1 MIKRTLFFTTPCRLS
16 IRNKQLIVEHLDN
29 QDTTTIPIEDI
40 GIVIVENL
48 RISISLP
55 TFNALCEN
63 NCAVVLCD
71 ERHMPASMLMPLESN
86 SVQAETYKFQID
98 ASSPIKKRLWQ
109 QVVEAKIK
117 NQAAILNAIG
127 QDGAI
132 LKPYYSNVKS
142 GDSDNRE
149 GLAARIYWSALFG
162 KDFVRDKDE
171 EGINSLL
178 NYGYAILRA
187 GMARAIMG
195 SGLYPAFGI
204 FHKNRYNAFPLA
216 DDLMEPYRPFVDET
230 VFNLIQEGDLT
241 LDTEAK
247 QALFRIMFRDTRI
260 GVITRPLELSLS
272 QTSSSFA
279 KCLRGEAKRIVF
291 PILE

>member
-1 MIKRTLFFTTPCRLS
+1 
-16 IRNKQLIVEHLDN
+16 
-29 QDTTTIPIEDI
+29 
-40 GIVIVENL
+40 
-48 RISISLP
+48 
-55 TFNALCEN
+55 
-63 NCAVVLCD
+63 
-71 ERHMPASMLMPLESN
+71 MPASMLMPLESN

-109 QVVEAKIK
+109 QIVEAKIK

-162 KDFVRDKDE
+162 KGFVRDKDE

-195 SGLYPAFGI
+195 SGLYPAFGL

>member
-29 QDTTTIPIEDI
+29 QDTTTMPIEDI

-109 QVVEAKIK
+109 QIVEAKIK

-162 KDFVRDKDE
+162 KGFVRDKDE

-195 SGLYPAFGI
+195 SGLYPAFGL

>member
-16 IRNKQLIVEHLDN
+16 TRNRQLIVEYSDN
-29 QDTTTIPIEDI
+29 QDTTTVPIEDI
-40 GIVIVENL
+40 GIIIVENQ
-48 RISISLP
+48 RVSISIPAL
-55 TFNALCEN
+55 NALCDN

-86 SVQAETYKFQID
+86 SVQAETYKFQMEVGT
-98 ASSPIKKRLWQ
+98 SLKKRLWK

-117 NQAAILNAIG
+117 NQAAVLNAIG
-127 QDGAI
+127 QDGTI

-149 GLAARIYWSALFG
+149 GIAARVYWSALFG
-162 KDFVRDKDE
+162 KGFVRDTDE
-171 EGINSLL
+171 EGINTLL
-178 NYGYAILRA
+178 NYGYAVLRA

-195 SGLYPAFGI
+195 SGLYPAFGL

-216 DDLMEPYRPFVDET
+216 DDLMEPFRPFVDEI
-230 VFNLIQEGDLT
+230 VFGLIQEGDLT
-241 LDTEAK
+241 LDTGAK
-247 QALFRIMFRDTRI
+247 QALARVMFRDTRI
-260 GVITRPLELSLS
+260 GEIARPLEISLS

-279 KCLRGEAKRIVF
+279 KCLRGEVTKIVF